1 MSLSADEEDYD
12 SDTAEQVRALSL
24 YLTTFTLTQTI
35 SCLLGFP
42 SSYQHDSQTSLEN
55 VGTCLL
61 YQVLPSDH
69 FPILLFILL
78 FWGCSLV
85 GWNGKYDRKEN
96 IALPAILSFCLLFV
110 CTEML
115 VVVMYDYF
123 RMVLC

>member
-1 MSLSADEEDYD
+1 MAMSLSADEEDYD

-78 FWGCSLV
+78 FGDAVWLV
-85 GWNGKYDRKEN
+85 GTGNTTGKKT
-96 IALPAILSFCLLFV
+96 S
-110 CTEML
+110 
-115 VVVMYDYF
+115 
-123 RMVLC
+123 LCPLY